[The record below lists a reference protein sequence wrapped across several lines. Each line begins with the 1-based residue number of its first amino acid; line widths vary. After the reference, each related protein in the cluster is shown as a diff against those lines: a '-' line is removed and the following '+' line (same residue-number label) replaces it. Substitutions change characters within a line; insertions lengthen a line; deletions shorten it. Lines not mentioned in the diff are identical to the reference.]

1 MKNLVYL
8 GFGSN
13 LGDRR
18 GNILNAYVLLERQG
32 LSFLKK
38 SSFYESIPYGVE
50 DQPNFLNSVAL
61 VETSF
66 GPLRLLEVV
75 KNIERELGRVQT
87 YRWGPRVIDIDIL
100 IYDEIVLDSKLLTIP
115 HKDLPNRCFVLTPLC
130 EINCNLYH
138 PQLQVPISKLLDK
151 LDCEGKVK
159 KLN

>member
-13 LGDRR
+13 LGDRK
-18 GNILNAYVLLERQG
+18 GNILKAYNLLGNRG
-32 LSFLKK
+32 ISILKK
-38 SSFYESIPYGVE
+38 SSFYESIPYGVK

-66 GPLRLLEVV
+66 GPLRLLEIV
-75 KNIERELGRVQT
+75 KDIERELGRVKT

-100 IYDEIVLDSKLLTIP
+100 FYDEIMLDSKVLTIP
-115 HKDLPNRCFVLTPLC
+115 HKDLDNRCFVLIPLC
-130 EINCNLYH
+130 ELNCNLIH
-138 PQLQVPISKLLDK
+138 PRLLIPISKLLDN

-159 KLN
+159 EID